1 MALEQSPEAAV
12 GGELLLRDGTPRPED
27 GIEQGEAWP
36 FENSGRSLLGFS
48 GEPLLGFSGE
58 PKSWCR
64 YLVIST
70 AMRSAADID
79 DVGLA
84 GARGGAGAHGIDA

>member
-1 MALEQSPEAAV
+1 MALEQAPEAAV
-12 GGELLLRDGTPRPED
+12 GGELLLRYGTPRPEV
-27 GIEQGEAWP
+27 EQGEAWP

-64 YLVIST
+64 CLVIST